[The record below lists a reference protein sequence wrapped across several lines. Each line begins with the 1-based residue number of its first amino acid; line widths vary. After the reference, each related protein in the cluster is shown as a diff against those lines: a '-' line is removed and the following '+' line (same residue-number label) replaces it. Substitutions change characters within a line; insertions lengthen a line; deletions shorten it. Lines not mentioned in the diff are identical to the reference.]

1 MIIDIIGGIYTQKPK
16 ATDQYSSSYGLTSF
30 VFKTRNRN
38 IKLRWAITRWILVR
52 CRRFL
57 RGNEAYDVGYSS
69 IYHTESTHQYW
80 RRYGPAGFSMRNQPC
95 LHTKINNFVET
106 WHFLIILLFYYR
118 FGIYLI
124 HCKLLYPK
132 TKRKVFIFP
141 PSHGIP
147 PKCEKIVSAH
157 LTCITHTTQNN
168 LAPAPSQPAPSQSI
182 IVIVIVIVIIDIATL
197 YSLDPNSPQCLLR
210 ASKLLF
216 VLLFLMNYHSPLS
229 HILFHFF
236 P

>member
-16 ATDQYSSSYGLTSF
+16 AMDQYSSSYGPASF

-57 RGNEAYDVGYSS
+57 RLNRDRDIVSILMYD
-69 IYHTESTHQYW
+69 TESTHRYR
-80 RRYGPAGFSMRNQPC
+80 RRYGSAGFGMRNQPC
-95 LHTKINNFVET
+95 LHIKHNTFIET
-106 WHFLIILLFYYR
+106 WYFLIILLFYYYIC
-118 FGIYLI
+118 IYLI
-124 HCKLLYPK
+124 DCKLLYPK

-141 PSHGIP
+141 PSHGIAL
-147 PKCEKIVSAH
+147 KCKKKLSSAH
-157 LTCITHTTQNN
+157 LTCITHTTQHN

-182 IVIVIVIVIIDIATL
+182 IVIVIIDIVTL
-197 YSLDPNSPQCLLR
+197 YSLDPNSPQCLLL

-216 VLLFLMNYHSPLS
+216 VLYF
-229 HILFHFF
+229 
-236 P
+236 